1 MTMLK
6 AKILLPLILMAL
18 FALSRWPGLMPW
30 NFSAAYA
37 LMFCAGVYFPKR
49 LVWWLPFA
57 TMLVADTALNCYY
70 HARYGT
76 PLFSPELIGNYIAYA
91 AIVWLG
97 RKFGPKASFLRL
109 LGGGVLGAI
118 IFYFV
123 SNTFSWFFNIFNAP
137 EYTKTLA
144 GWLTAL
150 TKGMANYPFPIKM
163 QTWELFRNTLT
174 SGGLFT
180 GLFAGAMKI
189 MEALEPAEEKEEA
202 EEPAEKPEHEPEKAE
217 A

>member
-1 MTMLK
+1 MLTMLK
-6 AKILLPLILMAL
+6 TKNFLPLILMML

-57 TMLVADTALNCYY
+57 TMLVADTALNWY
-70 HARYGT
+70 HHTYYGT
-76 PLFSPELIGNYIAYA
+76 PMFSPELIGNYIAYA

-97 RKFGPKASFLRL
+97 RKFGPKARFLSL
-109 LGGGVLGAI
+109 LAGGVLGAI
-118 IFYFV
+118 LFYLIT
-123 SNTFSWFFNIFNAP
+123 NTFSWFFNPFHNP
-137 EYTKTLA
+137 EYVKTFA

-150 TKGMANYPFPIKM
+150 TKGTAGYA
-163 QTWELFRNTLT
+163 QTWEFFQKTLT